1 MEDSL
6 NKVAWPV
13 ATERLCLRRLESEDL
28 EATWRYRQL
37 PEVTEWITAAPATF
51 GEYREHFLSE
61 GRIHRDVAVE
71 IAGDDG
77 NKVLIGT
84 VMLKVHDGWG
94 QEEILDQTRLVE
106 AEIGWSFDP
115 AYGGKGYATEAVRA
129 VLELSFG
136 ALGLRRVVA
145 ESFAA
150 NDRSWKLMERVGMRR
165 ESYNL
170 RNGLHRNG
178 EWMDGVV
185 YAMLADEWGELVTA

>member
-13 ATERLCLRRLESEDL
+13 ATERLTLRRLESEDL

-37 PEVTEWITAAPATF
+37 PEVTRWIISAPGTLE
-51 GEYREHFLSE
+51 EYRVYFHEE
-61 GRIHRDVAVE
+61 GRVERDVAVE
-71 IAGDDG
+71 VTEDDG
-77 NKVLIGT
+77 SKVLIGT
-84 VMLKVHDGWG
+84 VMLKVHDAWG
-94 QEEILDQTRLVE
+94 QSEILDQTRHVE

-150 NDRSWKLMERVGMRR
+150 NDPSWKLMERVGMRR
-165 ESYNL
+165 ESYNR
-170 RNGLHRNG
+170 RNGLHRSG